1 MANETIDIG
10 DLIRFFSNQKKRFLT
25 AILALLGLGLVVI
38 LLTRNHYSSNLK
50 FIAQSSSSSNNLMRQ
65 LGGLSGLNLGG
76 MNGGQEIGSI
86 SPQLYQEIIYSYPFL
101 WKLSQKTIEL
111 DGKNQKLGLFVEE
124 NRRPSIPSLIKK
136 YTIGLPNVLFG
147 EDPPPLD
154 LETELQDSLI
164 FLRRELVPM
173 FNEYR
178 KIITLTNDAKTGT
191 ITLEVETLSPEVSA
205 QVAVFVFELLSEYV
219 IEYKTEKAIQNLNF
233 IQERYEEAQEKFYQT
248 QNNLSV
254 FRDRNQNLSFSSA
267 RAQEERL
274 QAEYNL
280 ASNLYNNLAVQ
291 LDQAK
296 IKVQEDIPQLTIINP
311 PVVSYQVSKPNIPLI
326 LALSVFLG
334 LLLGFVRVL
343 VAYFK
348 IQFDKSS

>member
-1 MANETIDIG
+1 MANDTIDIG
-10 DLIRFFSNQKKRFLT
+10 DLIRFFIKQKKRFFT
-25 AILALLGLGLVVI
+25 AVLAMMALGLLVI
-38 LLTRNHYSSNLK
+38 FLTRNHYSSTLK
-50 FIAQSSSSSNNLMRQ
+50 FVSQSNSSSSNLMRQ
-65 LGGLSGLNLGG
+65 LGGFSGLNLGG
-76 MNGGQEIGSI
+76 LNGQEMGNL

-101 WKLSQKTIEL
+101 WRLSQKTIEL
-111 DGKNQKLGLFVEE
+111 EGQQQKLGFFIEE
-124 NRRPSIPSLIKK
+124 NRRPSVSSLVKK
-136 YTIGLPNVLFG
+136 YTIGLPKVLFG
-147 EDPPPLD
+147 EKPAPLD
-154 LETELQDSLI
+154 LETELQDSLV

-178 KIITLTNDAKTGT
+178 KLISLTNDAQTGS
-191 ITLEVETLSPEVSA
+191 IAIEVETLSPEVSA
-205 QVAVFVFELLSEYV
+205 QMAVYVFKLLSEYV
-219 IEYKTEKAIQNLNF
+219 IEYKTEKANQNLEF
-233 IQERYEEAQEKFYQT
+233 IQERFEEAKDRFYQA
-248 QNNLSV
+248 QNNLST
-254 FRDRNQNLSFSSA
+254 FRDRNQNLNFSSA

-334 LLLGFVRVL
+334 LILGFARVL
-343 VAYFK
+343 VSYFK
-348 IQFDKSS
+348 TQFDKSS

>member
-254 FRDRNQNLSFSSA
+254 F
-267 RAQEERL
+267 
-274 QAEYNL
+274 
-280 ASNLYNNLAVQ
+280 
-291 LDQAK
+291 
-296 IKVQEDIPQLTIINP
+296 
-311 PVVSYQVSKPNIPLI
+311 LI
-326 LALSVFLG
+326 FL
-334 LLLGFVRVL
+334 
-343 VAYFK
+343 
-348 IQFDKSS
+348 